1 MRDPSLGPNTRAVHT
16 EVPGPGRGEPLS
28 VPIVQT
34 SSFGFESIEAMEATM
49 SEPGTGY
56 VYTRVQNPTI
66 DAMERGVAELEGAE
80 AAVGFASGMAAIH
93 AGLLGELSAG
103 DHFLAPA
110 SFYGGAYALFT
121 RLFPRLGIE
130 HTLVRDPSPD
140 GFRAAMRPNT
150 KVIYTETIGNPL
162 LAIPDLEG
170 LATLARSRG
179 AKLVVD
185 STLASPTVCRP
196 LERGADI
203 VIHSASKYLG
213 GHGDLIAGVV
223 AGDGAAMK
231 RVRTVAIDGGG
242 TISPFIAWLVLRGM
256 KTLPLRMAQH
266 QSTAL
271 AVARYLSGHPQVR
284 VCHYPGLVTHPD
296 HERAKVVLHGGF
308 GGVVAFEVDGG
319 DPTATR
325 IANALTLFSRAG
337 SLGDTHSLVIQ
348 PAMASHRLLTPKAR
362 LEAGIGPGFIRLS
375 IGLEDAEDLV
385 ADLERAFDAL

>member
-16 EVPGPGRGEPLS
+16 DVPEAGRGQPLS

-34 SSFGFESIEAMEATM
+34 SSFGFESVEAMEATI

-93 AGLLGELSAG
+93 AALLAELSAG
-103 DHFLAPA
+103 DHFIAPA

-121 RLFPRLGIE
+121 RLLPRLGIE
-130 HTLVRDPSPD
+130 HSLVRDTTPE
-140 GFRAAMRPNT
+140 GFRDALRPNT
-150 KVIYTETIGNPL
+150 KVVYTETIGNPL

-170 LATLARSRG
+170 LSKLAHGRG
-179 AKLVVD
+179 ARVVVD
-185 STLASPTVCRP
+185 STLASPAVCRP
-196 LERGADI
+196 LERGADV

-223 AGDGAAMK
+223 AGDSPTMS
-231 RVRTVAIDGGG
+231 RVRSVAIDAGG

-266 QSTAL
+266 QATAL
-271 AVARYLSGHPQVR
+271 AVARYLAGHPQV
-284 VCHYPGLVTHPD
+284 VACHYPGLPTHPD
-296 HERAKVVLHGGF
+296 HERAKVALHGGF
-308 GGVVAFEVDGG
+308 GGVVAFEVEGG
-319 DPTATR
+319 DEAGTR
-325 IANALTLFSRAG
+325 LANALSLFSRAG
-337 SLGDTHSLVIQ
+337 SLGDTHSLVVQ
-348 PAMASHRLLTPKAR
+348 PAMASHRVLSPKAR
-362 LEAGIGPGFIRLS
+362 QEAGIGPGFIRLS